1 MSKAKI
7 KKRMKLPNGFGSI
20 IELGGMRR
28 RPFAAK
34 KTICGKQRAIGYAET
49 YNEAMALLVNYN
61 AGKSIAKGIT
71 FETCYHLWRKEHF
84 LKVSKSTQTSY
95 ASAYK
100 HCSSLLDIPMPLIK
114 LDELQK
120 IISQMR
126 QKSLGYPSQKKA
138 KVLMMQLYSYA
149 SKHDYLDKDYSIFV
163 ELDHYVRKIKKTP
176 FCTRQLNR
184 VRALIPAEPMAST
197 VLILCYGGCRISEL
211 LSVQVADVKLSKRTY
226 LVRDSKTAAGRN
238 RLVPIHKSLIPYF
251 QNLIE
256 LSATKN
262 SKWLFS
268 NIAGERLPYS
278 DYLKI
283 WNRIMRLSHCHH
295 TPHECRHTFATMMAN
310 VGADQLTTK
319 RILGHAVSDITQGI
333 YTHISV
339 SILRKAV
346 DKLK

>member
-1 MSKAKI
+1 MKF

-61 AGKSIAKGIT
+61 AGKTIAKGIT
-71 FETCYHLWRKEHF
+71 FETCYHLWKKEHF
-84 LKVSKSTQTSY
+84 PKVSKSTQTSY
-95 ASAYK
+95 ESAYK
-100 HCSSLLDIPMPLIK
+100 HCAALLDIPMPLIK
-114 LDELQK
+114 LTELQQV
-120 IISQMR
+120 IITMS
-126 QKSLGYPSQKKA
+126 KKGLGYPSQKKA

-184 VRALIPAEPMAST
+184 VRALIHTEPMAST
-197 VLILCYGGCRISEL
+197 VLILCYGGTRISEL
-211 LSVQVADVKLSKRTY
+211 LSVQISDVKLSKRTF
-226 LVRDSKTAAGRN
+226 LIRDSKTSAGRN
-238 RLVPIHKSLIPYF
+238 RLVPIHKSLIPHF
-251 QNLIE
+251 QKFISL
-256 LSATKN
+256 ATTRS
-262 SKWLFS
+262 SKWLLS
-268 NIAGERLPYS
+268 NSTGERLPYS

-283 WNRIMRLSHCHH
+283 WNRLMKLSSCHH
-295 TPHECRHTFATMMAN
+295 TPHECRHTFATMMAKA
-310 VGADQLTTK
+310 GADQLVTK
-319 RILGHAVSDITQGI
+319 RILGHAVSDITQGV
-333 YTHISV
+333 YTHQSLRD
-339 SILRKAV
+339 LRKAV